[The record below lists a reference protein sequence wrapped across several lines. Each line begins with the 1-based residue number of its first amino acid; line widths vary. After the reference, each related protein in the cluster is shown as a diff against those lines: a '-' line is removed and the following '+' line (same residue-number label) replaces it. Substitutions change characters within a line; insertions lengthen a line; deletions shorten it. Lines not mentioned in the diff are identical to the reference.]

1 MILLF
6 NIFLGYNRVNKDV
19 VVDVKFFFVGF
30 FFIGVLNGGGNSFRK
45 DKINV
50 LSDSDKNVLSIL

>member
-6 NIFLGYNRVNKDV
+6 NIFLGYNRVNEVV

-30 FFIGVLNGGGNSFRK
+30 LFIGVLNGGGNLFRK
-45 DKINV
+45 DKINM

>member
-6 NIFLGYNRVNKDV
+6 NIFLGYNRVNEDV

-30 FFIGVLNGGGNSFRK
+30 LFVGVLNGGGNSFRK
-45 DKINV
+45 DKKNV

>member
-6 NIFLGYNRVNKDV
+6 NIFLGYNRVNEVV

-30 FFIGVLNGGGNSFRK
+30 LFIGVLNGGGNSFRK
-45 DKINV
+45 DKIIV